1 MLIAVRKVYHDWR
14 GRREFSML
22 EGVNQLLEEE
32 STAPEFPTFLIKAYD
47 ESNDS
52 VIGQC
57 LIITQNIGPDTTAA
71 NCWSVN
77 FCQR

>member
-1 MLIAVRKVYHDWR
+1 MTGEGDESAETYLNKYV
-14 GRREFSML
+14 FSML
-22 EGVNQLLEEE
+22 DGVNQLLEEG
-32 STAPEFPTFLIKAYD
+32 STAPEFPTFLIKTFD

-71 NCWSVN
+71 NCLSVN